1 MLQAHT
7 VRNLGSS
14 IDGRSTSG
22 VLSETPAYQGG
33 WWDGRF
39 QPVDTFAENDHLN
52 DWEGAD
58 RLAYYRGYREGLRVR
73 RMLGKI

>member
-1 MLQAHT
+1 MLQEQA
-7 VRNLGSS
+7 VRDFGSS
-14 IDGRSTSG
+14 VALRPTSS
-22 VLSETPAYQGG
+22 VLSETSAYQGG

-52 DWEGAD
+52 DWEGPD

>member
-1 MLQAHT
+1 MLQGQV
-7 VRNLGSS
+7 VRDPGTSVG
-14 IDGRSTSG
+14 GRLTSG

-52 DWEGAD
+52 DWEGPD

>member
-1 MLQAHT
+1 MLQGQV
-7 VRNLGSS
+7 VRDLGTSAG
-14 IDGRSTSG
+14 GRPTSG

-52 DWEGAD
+52 DWEGPD
-58 RLAYYRGYREGLRVR
+58 RLAYYRGYRDGLHVR
-73 RMLGKI
+73 RMLGKT

>member
-1 MLQAHT
+1 MLQEQAI
-7 VRNLGSS
+7 RNLGSS
-14 IDGRSTSG
+14 VVGRSTSE

-39 QPVDTFAENDHLN
+39 QPVDTFAEIDHLN
-52 DWEGAD
+52 DWEGVD
-58 RLAYYRGYREGLRVR
+58 RLVYYLRYRYGLCVR

>member
-1 MLQAHT
+1 MLQGQV
-7 VRNLGSS
+7 VRDFGSAV
-14 IDGRSTSG
+14 GERSTSG

-52 DWEGAD
+52 DWEGPD
-58 RLAYYRGYREGLRVR
+58 RLAYYQGYREGLRVR
-73 RMLGKI
+73 RMLGKP

>member
-1 MLQAHT
+1 MLQGQ
-7 VRNLGSS
+7 VVSGFGSAVVE
-14 IDGRSTSG
+14 RSTSG

-52 DWEGAD
+52 DWEGPD
-58 RLAYYRGYREGLRVR
+58 RLAYYHGYREGLRVR
-73 RMLGKI
+73 RMLGKL

>member
-1 MLQAHT
+1 MLQEQVT
-7 VRNLGSS
+7 RNFGSF
-14 IDGRSTSG
+14 IEGRSTSG

-39 QPVDTFAENDHLN
+39 QPVNTFAENDHLN
-52 DWEGAD
+52 DWEGPD
-58 RLAYYRGYREGLRVR
+58 RLAYYRGYRDGLHVR

>member
-1 MLQAHT
+1 MLQAQVARDYGT
-7 VRNLGSS
+7 S
-14 IDGRSTSG
+14 IGGRPTSG
-22 VLSETPAYQGG
+22 VLSETPAYQSG

-39 QPVDTFAENDHLN
+39 QPVNTFAENDHLN

>member
-1 MLQAHT
+1 MLQEQV
-7 VRNLGSS
+7 VRNFGSYAG
-14 IDGRSTSG
+14 GRPTSG

-39 QPVDTFAENDHLN
+39 QPKDSFAENDHLS

-73 RMLGKI
+73 RMLGKV

>member
-1 MLQAHT
+1 MLQEQA
-7 VRNLGSS
+7 VRDFGSS
-14 IDGRSTSG
+14 VGLRPTSR

-52 DWEGAD
+52 DWEGPD

>member
-1 MLQAHT
+1 MLQEQ
-7 VRNLGSS
+7 VMRDFGSYAG
-14 IDGRSTSG
+14 GRSTSE

-39 QPVDTFAENDHLN
+39 QPVETFAENDHLN
-52 DWEGAD
+52 DWEGPD
-58 RLAYYRGYREGLRVR
+58 RLAYYRGYRDGLYVR

>member
-1 MLQAHT
+1 MLQEQV
-7 VRNLGSS
+7 VRNLESPVV
-14 IDGRSTSG
+14 GRSTSE

-39 QPVDTFAENDHLN
+39 QPMDTFAENDHLN

-58 RLAYYRGYREGLRVR
+58 RLAYYRGYRDGLYVR

>member
-1 MLQAHT
+1 MLQAQVAT
-7 VRNLGSS
+7 GFGSPVRT
-14 IDGRSTSG
+14 RPTSG

-52 DWEGAD
+52 DWEGPD

-73 RMLGKI
+73 QMLGKI

>member
-1 MLQAHT
+1 MLQGQV
-7 VRNLGSS
+7 VRDFGSS
-14 IDGRSTSG
+14 AGGRSTSE

-39 QPVDTFAENDHLN
+39 QPVGTFAENDNLN

-73 RMLGKI
+73 RMLGKA